1 MAAALST
8 LAYPVR
14 HPRWELVYAGRNI
27 TGRITAMAI
36 EITYSD
42 HHAHHH
48 RRRKQAAMTAA
59 ETDELEV
66 VLEDRDRRW
75 QGPWLPQRG
84 DAVSL
89 MIGYEG
95 DERMLNCGNFQVDEL
110 ELHGPPDTFH
120 LKCIAAGITPAL
132 RTPRSAA
139 YENQTLLGV
148 AQTIAARHQLTVTG
162 APQDVNVTWQRLT
175 QRRETDLQFL
185 RRLALAHNYDFT
197 IRGSQLV
204 FYARPALEQ
213 AAPVLTIT
221 RGSAQGGEYQPRYAM
236 PMPLVAGQGVFAKSF
251 EFQTKTQALYRSAN
265 VAYLNP
271 ALKQLIAASAQ
282 DSSSPTG
289 DDLHLVARCETPQQA
304 QLKAQGALHDANM
317 LETTA
322 RIETE
327 GNVLLVAGVNVA
339 LVGFGSYDGT
349 YHVESS
355 RHRLDRL
362 SGYTTEV
369 ELRKL

>member
-185 RRLALAHNYDFT
+185 RRLAL
-197 IRGSQLV
+197 
-204 FYARPALEQ
+204 
-213 AAPVLTIT
+213 T